1 MASER
6 ADQSKALR
14 SAVRAGILAGGVNF
28 KMTFIASEHVLAGG
42 AWHGIKA
49 RSRFVIDPTMGALE
63 VPLDLC
69 LKLRNARAGQDRRP
83 KFRL

>member
-1 MASER
+1 MASKR

-28 KMTFIASEHVLAGG
+28 KMTFIASEHVIASG

-49 RSRFVIDPTMGALE
+49 RLHFVIDPTVGALE
-63 VPLDLC
+63 VALDLGFKVC
-69 LKLRNARAGQDRRP
+69 
-83 KFRL
+83 